1 MYRQNARVQL
11 LRISSGFVVHLLFF
25 WFFVMLIVKSSF
37 FHGSPQVYRSRWNHL
52 LKLLRI
58 PPSLLV
64 TPGSLRGGGAV
75 SWYRTGGNITDLL
88 WAMRLKNISALKN
101 YVQEV
106 SAISLLTDLN
116 NESKYSI
123 RSAAA
128 IFWHLDHSLG
138 V

>member
-1 MYRQNARVQL
+1 
-11 LRISSGFVVHLLFF
+11 
-25 WFFVMLIVKSSF
+25 
-37 FHGSPQVYRSRWNHL
+37 
-52 LKLLRI
+52 
-58 PPSLLV
+58 
-64 TPGSLRGGGAV
+64 
-75 SWYRTGGNITDLL
+75 
-88 WAMRLKNISALKN
+88 MRLKNISALKN